1 MISSHQLLGHVP
13 RSQSLATKSLIHTS
27 LCGKMDAFILPDW
40 LLEKRSGGL
49 TAGMAQG
56 SEEAVS
62 FPLVPVIETCG
73 ALFFPSS
80 VQKPGG

>member
-1 MISSHQLLGHVP
+1 
-13 RSQSLATKSLIHTS
+13 
-27 LCGKMDAFILPDW
+27 MDAFILPDW

-62 FPLVPVIETCG
+62 FPLVPVTETCG